1 MAPIRIAI
9 IAAVVG
15 PLLGLSYDFHAEE
28 VCSGLTAPVGAVVAP
43 GVANTL
49 FVIEQHT
56 GHVRLVNLTT
66 GAVAATPFLTV
77 PSINTG
83 SEQGLLGIA
92 FHPSYATNGRLFV
105 YCTRN
110 GAATGDGTPSGAGRV
125 DIVRYTAVGTPA
137 TATAA
142 GSPTTVLSFNQPE
155 SNHNGGW
162 LGFGPDGMLYIAS
175 GDGGGGG
182 DNHGAFGNAQNRA
195 NRLGKMLRINVDGAT
210 ATIPSDNPYADS
222 ATFAREIWSW
232 GLRNPWRCSFDRATG
247 DLWIGDV
254 GQNQREEVSVGRA
267 GGRDLNYGWRVW
279 EGTYRYNASENLQG
293 GYAHTPPIV
302 EYGRSLGTTV
312 IGGYVYR
319 GSAMPWLVG
328 RYLYGD
334 YGSGRFWARAFDA
347 GVGTASDE
355 VTSRFTPAGGLGN
368 IASFAEDHAGELYL
382 ISRSR
387 NRVFKIVPSGPQVTT
402 ASPLPASSVGVAYPG
417 VTFAANGGSTPYVW
431 TVSAGAL
438 PTGLTLTTAGLLAG
452 TPTVNGTF
460 AFTVQASGGGT
471 GTKAMSL
478 TINPAPAITTA
489 SPLPGGA
496 VGAAYSQALAS
507 SGGTGTRTYTLSAG
521 TLPTGL
527 TMGSAGVISGTP
539 TTVAVA
545 QAFTV
550 RVTDSVGANATRA
563 FTMTIAAA
571 DAAPSITST
580 PGELRVRVGTPFT
593 YDVNATGA
601 PTPTYA
607 LTVAPTGMTINS
619 TTGVITWIPVT
630 TGFFAVTVQ
639 AVNGVNPAA
648 VQSFTVQSHDHG
660 LARRSTA
667 SPYLGMSSTS
677 ATASP
682 ASLSDTGLFSNTT
695 SLTPAAALIPYGVNV
710 PFWSDGAAKR
720 RWISVPNDGAPY
732 GSGETV
738 GFAATGE
745 WTFPAGTVFVKH
757 FDLDLDDGAATVL
770 RRLETRVLV
779 MQAGGAYG
787 VTYRWNEAQTTA
799 TRVDDAAIEDIT
811 IAAAGGGTRTLR
823 WQYPSPGDCMQC
835 HTSTSGRV
843 LGVNARQLHG
853 SYAYAA
859 GSDNQLRTLN
869 FIGLFTSSLS
879 DADIT
884 GITRLYAAQDSAA
897 SIEQR
902 ARSYLDVNCGYCHR
916 PGGAPSHFDARYHI
930 PLGSQGIIN
939 GAVYNSLDTA
949 DAGVVVPGDLHR
961 SILYRRVDTID
972 PAIRMPGIGRTVL
985 DEEGRALLAAWI
997 DGMPPT
1003 DGGEPPPPVSDGHGL
1018 TSSGEAGGCGWGTAI
1033 GLIGLLSGMMLM
1045 NRRRWR

>member
-9 IAAVVG
+9 IAALMG

-28 VCSGLTAPVGAVVAP
+28 ICSGLAAPVGAAVAP
-43 GVANTL
+43 GVPNTL

-56 GHVRLVNLTT
+56 GHVRRVSLTT
-66 GAVAATPFLTV
+66 GTVAATPFLTV
-77 PSINTG
+77 SSINTG

-92 FHPSYATNGRLFV
+92 FHPDYATNGRVFV

-110 GAATGDGTPSGAGRV
+110 GGASGDNTPSGAGRT

-137 TATAA
+137 TAITA
-142 GSPTTVLSFNQPE
+142 GSPTTILSFNQPE

-182 DNHGAFGNAQNRA
+182 DNHGTFGNGQNRS
-195 NRLGKMLRINVDGAT
+195 NRLGKILRINVDGAT
-210 ATIPSDNPYADS
+210 ATIPSDNPYANS
-222 ATFAREIWSW
+222 ATFTREIWSW

-254 GQNQREEVSVGRA
+254 GQNQREEVSVGRS

-293 GYAHTPPIV
+293 GYAHTPPVV

-319 GSAMPWLVG
+319 GTAMPWLVG
-328 RYLYGD
+328 RYLYSD

-347 GVGTASDE
+347 GVATASDE
-355 VTSRFTPAGGLGN
+355 VTNRFTPAGGLGSV
-368 IASFAEDHAGELYL
+368 ASFAEDHAGEIYL
-382 ISRSR
+382 VSRSR
-387 NRVFKIVPSGPQVTT
+387 GRVFKIVPSGPLVTT
-402 ASPLPASSVGVAYPG
+402 TSPLPASTVGVEYIG
-417 VTFAANGGSTPYVW
+417 VAFTASGGDTPYTW
-431 TVSAGAL
+431 TVSGGAL
-438 PTGLTLTTAGLLAG
+438 PSGLTLSSGGVLAG
-452 TPTVNGTF
+452 TPTANGTF

-471 GTKAMSL
+471 GSKAMSL
-478 TINPAPAITTA
+478 TINAAPAITTT

-496 VGAAYSQALAS
+496 VSAVYRRDIAS
-507 SGGTGTRTYTLSAG
+507 SGGTGATTYTISAG
-521 TLPTGL
+521 TLPAGL
-527 TMGSAGVISGTP
+527 TLSSAGVISGTP
-539 TTVAVA
+539 TTVSVA
-545 QAFTV
+545 HAFTV
-550 RVTDSVGANATRA
+550 RVTDSVGATSTKA
-563 FTMTIAAA
+563 FALTIAAA
-571 DAAPSITST
+571 DAAPSIIST
-580 PGELRVRVGTPFT
+580 PSELRVRVSTLFT
-593 YDVNATGA
+593 YDVQATGA

-607 LTVAPTGMTINS
+607 LTVAPTGMAINNTS
-619 TTGVITWIPVT
+619 GVITWTPAT
-630 TGFFAVTVQ
+630 TGSFAVTVQ

-648 VQSFTVQSHDHG
+648 TQSFTVQSHDHG
-660 LARRSTA
+660 LARRPQA
-667 SPYLGMSSTS
+667 NAFLGMSSTS

-682 ASLSDTGLFSNTT
+682 VSLSDTGLFTHTAN
-695 SLTPAAALIPYGVNV
+695 LTPAAALIPYGVNV

-732 GSGETV
+732 GSAESV

-745 WTFPAGTVFVKH
+745 WTFPEGTVFVKH
-757 FDLDLDDGAATVL
+757 FDLDLDDGAATDL

-779 MQAGGAYG
+779 LQTGGGAYG

-799 TRVDDAAIEDIT
+799 TRVDDAASEDIA
-811 IAAAGGGTRTLR
+811 IATAGGGTRTLR

-835 HTSTSGRV
+835 HTSTAGRV

-859 GSDNQLRTLN
+859 GSDNQLRTWN
-869 FIGLFTSSLS
+869 FINMFTSSLS
-879 DADIT
+879 AADIS

-897 SIEQR
+897 SVEQR
-902 ARSYLDVNCGYCHR
+902 ARSYLDVNCAYCHR
-916 PGGAPSHFDARYHI
+916 PGGAPAHFDARYHI
-930 PLGSQGIIN
+930 PLGSQGMIN
-939 GAVYNSLDTA
+939 GSVYNSLGIT
-949 DAGVVVPGDLHR
+949 DARVVVPGDLHR
-961 SILYRRVDTID
+961 SILYRRVDTTD
-972 PAIRMPGIGRTVL
+972 PATRMPGIGRTVL

-997 DGMPPT
+997 DGMPPS
-1003 DGGEPPPPVSDGHGL
+1003 GGGDTPPGGGGPPP
-1018 TSSGEAGGCGWGTAI
+1018 SSGGDSSTCGMGSAV
-1033 GLIGLLSGMMLM
+1033 GFVGLFSAFMLIG
-1045 NRRRWR
+1045 RRRWR